1 MAPPTGAI
9 VMRDSLVTV
18 DGDEFANQVR
28 KARLVPDVNIQT
40 YKTLVPDGTVQD
52 KDNATWNL
60 ELEGL
65 QINETGGLAKALR
78 DAVGTVLAVTIQ
90 PKTGT
95 GKAKATIDVLI
106 IEIPFGGEQGEY
118 LTIDVTLPCQGAP
131 VYAVSS

>member
-1 MAPPTGAI
+1 
-9 VMRDSLVTV
+9 MRDSLVTV

-118 LTIDVTLPCQGAP
+118 MTIDVTLPCQGAP